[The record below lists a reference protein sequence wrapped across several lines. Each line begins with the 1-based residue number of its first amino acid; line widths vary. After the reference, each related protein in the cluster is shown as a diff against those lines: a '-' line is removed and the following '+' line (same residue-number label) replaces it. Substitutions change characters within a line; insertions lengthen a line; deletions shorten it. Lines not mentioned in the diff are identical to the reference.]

1 MTEEE
6 QTDHEIN
13 ILMRHAQTNKFV
25 AERLSRL
32 TEKAIA
38 DAKALYGST
47 IATIDALRISE
58 LRLASLGNGE
68 MDPEAYSNQMAALE
82 VVVSQRRKAQLQ
94 AGLNVEAADLSDVLL
109 IKDRAHRLSESRRLG
124 IASPKP
130 ENESKGLSHA
140 EKIQILLT
148 LPPSVRI
155 AKAREWGLA

>member
-1 MTEEE
+1 MTDEE
-6 QTDHEIN
+6 QTDLEVN
-13 ILMRHAQTNKFV
+13 NLMRHAQTNKFV

-32 TEKAIA
+32 TEMAIA

-47 IATIDALRISE
+47 ITTLDAARIRE
-58 LRLASLGNGE
+58 LRLAALGNGE
-68 MDPEAYSNQMAALE
+68 VDPEAYSKDMEALE

-94 AGLNVEAADLSDVLL
+94 AGLNVEATNIEEVNL
-109 IKDRAHRLSESRRLG
+109 IRDRAHRISQARKLG
-124 IASPKP
+124 IESPKA

-148 LPPSVRI
+148 LPPATRI